1 MVLTLV
7 MPKSVKLE
15 IETHE
20 LLLRVK
26 TNARKNQKQYKS
38 LFTNNFVIYKAL
50 QWLELK
56 QKEYEKK
63 QKKKAKK

>member
-1 MVLTLV
+1 